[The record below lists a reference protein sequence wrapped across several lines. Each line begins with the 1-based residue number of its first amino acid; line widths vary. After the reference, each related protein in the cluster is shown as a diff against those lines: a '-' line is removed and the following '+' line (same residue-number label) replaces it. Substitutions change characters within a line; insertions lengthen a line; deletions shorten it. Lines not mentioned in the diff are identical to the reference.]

1 MEWWIILFFAAAFVY
16 AMVGHGGASAYLA
29 IMSLL
34 NFSTNV
40 LRPTALVLNLF
51 VSLIS
56 FIAFARAGYFKWKLF
71 WPFALTSI
79 PMAWYG
85 GSLSI
90 DEHGFKTILGVFL
103 LIATVRMML
112 HRSAVNAETRPV
124 NVPLALL
131 IGALLGFLAGL
142 IGIGGGIILSPVILL
157 LGWADAKATAATS
170 SLFIFVNSLA
180 GLLGMTGQLH
190 VHTGIWWMV
199 GAVVLGGLVGGHLGS
214 NKYSVQRVR
223 AVLAVVL
230 LAAAVKLLLMP

>member
-1 MEWWIILFFAAAFVY
+1 
-16 AMVGHGGASAYLA
+16 
-29 IMSLL
+29 
-34 NFSTNV
+34 
-40 LRPTALVLNLF
+40 
-51 VSLIS
+51 
-56 FIAFARAGYFKWKLF
+56 
-71 WPFALTSI
+71 
-79 PMAWYG
+79 MAWYG